1 MSEIRWLLIGSDR
14 RIEECADV
22 FKEEGLNVA
31 VHLYDEVTD
40 ELTNK
45 ISEIHPT
52 HIVLPVQGVQG
63 RLNSKLFSPGTVF
76 FTGIISELQR
86 TELESEGHIVSSYLS
101 DERFVWNNALLTAE
115 GFVKEFY
122 LETNAPIARTHFQIA
137 GFGRVGR
144 MLAHVLAAAGAKL
157 TIFAR
162 SEAQLGEAEA
172 LGFAV
177 EKLSSDVEFK
187 SGYLINTIPSQWLS
201 LQSED
206 SLRVFDLASKPGC
219 LKPGMSSAYYTLHLG
234 LPGKHFPQRAASY
247 LADTILRM
255 CRGKE

>member
-1 MSEIRWLLIGSDR
+1 MSEARWLLIGSDL
-14 RIEECADV
+14 RIKECTRLFNEKDMDV
-22 FKEEGLNVA
+22 T
-31 VHLYDEVTD
+31 HYPYDEVTD
-40 ELTNK
+40 ELVK
-45 ISEIHPT
+45 QIDKIHPT
-52 HIVLPVQGVQG
+52 HIVLPMQGIMGSLDLKQ
-63 RLNSKLFSPGTVF
+63 LSKGTVF
-76 FTGIISELQR
+76 VTGILPEIQK
-86 TELESEGHIVSSYLS
+86 TELESAGHYVSSYLK
-101 DERFVWNNALLTAE
+101 DERFVWNNARLTAE
-115 GFVKEFY
+115 GFVKDFY
-122 LETNAPIARTHFQIA
+122 LVTNTPIASTHFQIT

-157 TIFAR
+157 TIYAR

-172 LGFAV
+172 LGFEV
-177 EKLSSDVEFK
+177 KRLSTEAEFET
-187 SGYLINTIPSQWLS
+187 GYLINTIPAQWLA
-201 LQSED
+201 LQPED

>member
-1 MSEIRWLLIGSDR
+1 MNEARWLLIGSDLR
-14 RIEECADV
+14 LKECTRL
-22 FKEEGLNVA
+22 FKDKDLIVTY
-31 VHLYDEVTD
+31 HPYDKVTD
-40 ELTNK
+40 ELVELIVKTQ
-45 ISEIHPT
+45 PT
-52 HIVLPVQGVQG
+52 HIVLPIQGMSEPLDV
-63 RLNSKLFSPGTVF
+63 KLFSKETIF
-76 FTGIISELQR
+76 FTGILPEIHK
-86 TELESEGHIVSSYLS
+86 TKLEAAGHLVMSYLK

-115 GFVKEFY
+115 GFVKDFY
-122 LETNAPIARTHFQIA
+122 LETNTPIACTHFQIA

-157 TIFAR
+157 TIVAR

-172 LGFAV
+172 HGFEV
-177 EKLSSDVEFK
+177 KELTPDVEFEP
-187 SGYLINTIPSQWLS
+187 GFLINTIPAQWLS
-201 LQSED
+201 LQPED

>member
-1 MSEIRWLLIGSDR
+1 MSEARWLLIGSDL
-14 RIEECADV
+14 RIEECARM
-22 FKEEGLNVA
+22 FKEKGLDVT
-31 VHLYDEVTD
+31 VHLKDEVTD

-45 ISEIHPT
+45 IATIHPT
-52 HIVLPVQGVQG
+52 HIVLPIQGVKG
-63 RLNSKLFSPGTVF
+63 MLDSKLFSKGTVF
-76 FTGIISELQR
+76 FTGIIPGIQKMA
-86 TELESEGHIVSSYLS
+86 LESEGHFVSSYLS

-122 LETNAPIARTHFQIA
+122 LETNTPIASTHFQIA

-144 MLAHVLAAAGAKL
+144 MLAHVLSASGAKL
-157 TIFAR
+157 TVFAR

-172 LGFAV
+172 LGFEV
-177 EKLSSDVEFK
+177 KNLSPDVEFK
-187 SGYLINTIPSQWLS
+187 PGFLINTIPSQWLAI
-201 LQSED
+201 QPED
-206 SLRVFDLASKPGC
+206 TLRVFDLASKPGC

>member
-1 MSEIRWLLIGSDR
+1 MSEARWLLIGADR
-14 RIEECADV
+14 RIEESARLFIEKGLDV
-22 FKEEGLNVA
+22 T
-31 VHLYDEVTD
+31 VHLNDEVSD
-40 ELTNK
+40 ELTDK
-45 ISEIHPT
+45 IAEIHPT
-52 HIVLPVQGVQG
+52 HIVLPIQGLKGILDTQ
-63 RLNSKLFSPGTVF
+63 RLPEGTVF
-76 FTGIISELQR
+76 FTGILSETQK
-86 TELESEGHIVSSYLS
+86 TELKSAGNIVSSYLS
-101 DERFVWNNALLTAE
+101 DERFVWNNARLTAE
-115 GFVKEFY
+115 GFVKDFY
-122 LETNAPIARTHFQIA
+122 QETNTPIANTHFQIA

-144 MLAHVLAAAGAKL
+144 MLAHVLQAAGAEL

-177 EKLSSDVEFK
+177 ENLSHDIDFK
-187 SGYLINTIPSQWLS
+187 PGYLVNTIPAQWLT
-201 LQSED
+201 LQPED

>member
-1 MSEIRWLLIGSDR
+1 MSEVRWLFIGSDR
-14 RIEECADV
+14 RIEETARL
-22 FKEEGLNVA
+22 FKEKGLDVT
-31 VHLYDEVTD
+31 VHLKDEVTN
-40 ELTNK
+40 ELTDK

-52 HIVLPVQGVQG
+52 HIVLPIQGVKGILDTQ
-63 RLNSKLFSPGTVF
+63 RLPEGTVF
-76 FTGIISELQR
+76 FTGIISDIQE
-86 TELESEGHIVSSYLS
+86 TELKSAGLFVSSYLK
-101 DERFVWNNALLTAE
+101 DERFVWNNARLTAE
-115 GFVKEFY
+115 GFVKDFY
-122 LETNAPIARTHFQIA
+122 LDTNAQIANTHFQIA

-172 LGFAV
+172 LGFEV
-177 EKLSSDVEFK
+177 ENLSRDVDFK
-187 SGYLINTIPSQWLS
+187 PGYLINTIPAQWLK
-201 LQSED
+201 LQQGD

-219 LKPGMSSAYYTLHLG
+219 LKPGITSAYYTLHLG

-247 LADTILRM
+247 LADTLLRM